1 MQRSSLETV
10 SLCKDYPGTR
20 ALDDVSIRFEGGR
33 VHALVGKNG
42 AGKSTLV
49 KIFAGAIS
57 PTSGSV
63 AVNGASATFSS
74 PRDALRQGIVAV
86 YQELS
91 LVPEL
96 TVAENILLGRMPR
109 RPEPLNFAID
119 WEEAYSTAQAV
130 LTRLGVDLDV
140 KKRAGTLGVAHQQF
154 VEIAKAMSYNPAVLM
169 LDEPTSALSHKE
181 TEHLFDI
188 IRTLVS
194 EGVVLLYITH
204 RLQEIYRI
212 ADTVSVLRDGKLVG
226 SVNRANVTPDD
237 LAKMMFG
244 DVVKTTRSAEPPPA
258 QVPLLEVEHLSRD
271 GAFKDVSFTLH
282 KGEVLG
288 IAGSL
293 GSGRTELLRSIFGA
307 DPPQSG
313 HVTLDGKRI
322 QPENPAMMKNLGVVL
337 TPENRKEEGLIQ
349 ILSTRVNICLAGL
362 QRVAQGGL
370 ITRTRERVWAEPL
383 MRTVGLVARD
393 IEAPVSSLSGGNQ
406 QKVVVGKWVGTE
418 PRLILMDEPTRGI
431 DVQAKRQMFEIIW
444 ALSKRGISSL
454 VVSSEL
460 EELLEVCHRIL
471 IMKKG
476 QIALDVLPSET
487 SLERLFG
494 LCLQ

>member
-1 MQRSSLETV
+1 MKRSSLETV
-10 SLCKDYPGTR
+10 FLCKDYPGTR
-20 ALDDVSIRFEGGR
+20 ALDDVSIRFDGGR

-49 KIFAGAIS
+49 KIFAGAVS
-57 PTSGSV
+57 PTSGNILINSAPV
-63 AVNGASATFSS
+63 AFSS

-96 TVAENILLGRMPR
+96 TVAENILLGRMPHR
-109 RPEPLNFAID
+109 TGRLKFTID
-119 WEEAYSTAQAV
+119 WEEAYSGAESV
-130 LTRLGVDLDV
+130 LSRLGVSLDV
-140 KKRAGTLGVAHQQF
+140 KAKARTLGVAQQQF
-154 VEIAKAMSYNPAVLM
+154 VEIAKAMSYSPAVLM

-181 TEHLFDI
+181 TEHLFEI
-188 IRTLVS
+188 IRTLAS
-194 EGVVLLYITH
+194 QGVVLLYITH

-212 ADTVSVLRDGKLVG
+212 ADSVSVLRDGRLVG
-226 SVNRANVTPDD
+226 SVSKTDASPEH

-244 DVVKTTRSAEPPPA
+244 DIVKLTRPAEVPPTHE
-258 QVPLLEVEHLSRD
+258 PLMKVQNFSR
-271 GAFKDVSFTLH
+271 GAVFRDVNFTLH

-288 IAGSL
+288 VAGLL

-307 DPPQSG
+307 DPPETGYLELEKQR
-313 HVTLDGKRI
+313 VI
-322 QPENPAMMKNLGVVL
+322 PESPVMMKNLGVVL
-337 TPENRKEEGLIQ
+337 TPENRKEEGLVQ
-349 ILSTRVNICLAGL
+349 ILSTRGNMCLASLRRLARKGFT
-362 QRVAQGGL
+362 
-370 ITRTRERVWAEPL
+370 TRTRERAWAEPL
-383 MRTVGLVARD
+383 MQTVGLVVPD

-418 PRLILMDEPTRGI
+418 PRVILMDEPTRGI

-444 ALSKRGISSL
+444 ALSRRGIGSL

-460 EELLEVCHRIL
+460 EELLEVCDRIL

-476 QIALDVLPSET
+476 GIAGEVLPSET
-487 SLERLFG
+487 PLEKLFG

>member
-20 ALDDVSIRFEGGR
+20 ALDDVSIRFDGGR

-49 KIFAGAIS
+49 KIFAGAIP

-63 AVNGASATFSS
+63 AINGASATFSS

-96 TVAENILLGRMPR
+96 TVAENILLGRMPHR
-109 RPEPLNFAID
+109 SGPWNFAID
-119 WEEAYSTAQAV
+119 REEAYSAAQAA
-130 LTRLGVDLDV
+130 LSRLGVDLDV
-140 KKRAGTLGVAHQQF
+140 KKKARTLGVAQQQF
-154 VEIAKAMSYNPAVLM
+154 VEIAKAMSYKPAVLM

-181 TEHLFDI
+181 AEHLFDI
-188 IRTLVS
+188 IRTLAS
-194 EGVVLLYITH
+194 QGVVLLYITH

-226 SVNRANVTPDD
+226 SVSKADVTPEN

-244 DVVKTTRSAEPPPA
+244 DVVKISRSAEALPA
-258 QVPLLEVEHLSRD
+258 LEPLLKVEHLSRHA
-271 GAFKDVSFTLH
+271 AFRDVSFTLY

-288 IAGSL
+288 IAGLL
-293 GSGRTELLRSIFGA
+293 GSGRTELLRSLFGA
-307 DPPQSG
+307 DPPQRG
-313 HVTLDGKRI
+313 HLMLDGKRI
-322 QPENPAMMKNLGVVL
+322 QPENPAMMKSLGVVL

-349 ILSTRVNICLAGL
+349 ILSTRANICLASQ
-362 QRVAQGGL
+362 QRVARGGFT
-370 ITRTRERVWAEPL
+370 TRTRERVWAGPL
-383 MRTVGLVARD
+383 MQTVGLVARD

-418 PRLILMDEPTRGI
+418 PRVILMDEPTRGI

-476 QIALDVLPSET
+476 QIASDVLPSET
-487 SLERLFG
+487 SLERLFS